1 MPKRTWQPKR
11 IPRKRKHGF
20 LKRMAS
26 RTGRAVLSARR
37 HKGRHALTVSDEK
50 KFTQNK

>member
-1 MPKRTWQPKR
+1 MPKRTYQPKR
-11 IPRKRKHGF
+11 IKRKRKHGF

-26 RTGRAVLSARR
+26 RTGQAVIAARR
-37 HKGRHALTVSDEK
+37 RKGRWKLSVSDEK